1 MDNSIVSTSKK
12 ISLDFANKIKQGD
25 IIPTYKKISLDI
37 ANKVKQDEI
46 KEGEVLH
53 GRSALAS
60 KYNVSPETVRRAI
73 ILLEDV
79 EAVTSVKGK
88 GVIILSKEKAISFLE
103 RNNSINTLKEYKSDI
118 ENLLKERK
126 NIENK
131 LLQSIDGI
139 IDYSSRFDQVN
150 PFIPFEFRITNN
162 CIYLGKTINDIKLWQ
177 HTGATLIAVKRDG
190 QLFLSP
196 GPYIII
202 SEDDILIVIGH
213 DHLKKTMPEFLVTPI

>member
-1 MDNSIVSTSKK
+1 MDTS
-12 ISLDFANKIKQGD
+12 

-37 ANKVKQDEI
+37 ANKIKQDDI
-46 KEGEVLH
+46 KEGEILH

-79 EAVTSVKGK
+79 EAVTSIKGK
-88 GVIILSKEKAISFLE
+88 GVIILSKEKAISFLD

-118 ENLLKERK
+118 DSLLKERK
-126 NIENK
+126 DIENK

-150 PFIPFEFRITNN
+150 PFTPFEFKVPHD
-162 CIYLGKTINDIKLWQ
+162 CIYLGKSINDINFWQ

-190 QLFLSP
+190 QLLLSP
-196 GPYIII
+196 GPYILINA
-202 SEDDILIVIGH
+202 DDILIVIGN
-213 DHLKKTMPEFLVTPI
+213 DQVKNSMPAFLVTQK